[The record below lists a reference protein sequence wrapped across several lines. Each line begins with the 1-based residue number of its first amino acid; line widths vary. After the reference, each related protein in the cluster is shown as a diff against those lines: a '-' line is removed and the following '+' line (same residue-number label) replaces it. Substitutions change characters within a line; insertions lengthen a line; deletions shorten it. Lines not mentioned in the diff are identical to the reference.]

1 MPLQR
6 LFKLFIIRSKFI
18 LGIQSSG
25 KVVYFTATFPYIVLL
40 ILVIY
45 GATLEGAGDGI
56 DFYLRPDI
64 SKLSDASVWSA
75 AATQIFFSLGV
86 SFGGLMVMASYNKF
100 SNNILKENF

>member
-1 MPLQR
+1 M
-6 LFKLFIIRSKFI
+6 
-18 LGIQSSG
+18 
-25 KVVYFTATFPYIVLL
+25 LL
-40 ILVIY
+40 ILVIF

-100 SNNILKENF
+100 SNNILKEHFRNRFLKDFTPAGYIIIKLSA